1 MVGSW
6 RCKVPSKIHINQRH
20 VSELVHEDKG
30 KTMPPEP
37 EDRKDPKRACVVL
50 SKGREVVG
58 PGYSRVIGV
67 AT

>member
-1 MVGSW
+1 M
-6 RCKVPSKIHINQRH
+6 
-20 VSELVHEDKG
+20 
-30 KTMPPEP
+30 MPPEP

-50 SKGREVVG
+50 SKVHEVVG